1 MSDVLVKLGFPPAKK
16 LASLHPNL
24 KLMNSVHTKLESIQS
39 LLSRMGTQQ
48 NSIANE
54 SINISYLLG
63 PAQTLSVFKVLAK
76 EKDKHIH

>member
-1 MSDVLVKLGFPPAKK
+1 M
-16 LASLHPNL
+16 HPNL